1 MLKHLR
7 KIRLRPLISHII
19 VTLGYPAVKAF
30 ISESNRLLIF
40 TDALTIVAIVL
51 LIGGILYALVLHG
64 DFDISG
70 FVFKRGRREEVKQSF
85 AEYMNEIKERRKE
98 AFNYPL
104 FLSIVYLIIAAIIAY
119 CFL

>member
-1 MLKHLR
+1 M
-7 KIRLRPLISHII
+7 ISHII

-30 ISESNRLLIF
+30 ISKSKNLLIF
-40 TDALTIVAIVL
+40 TDALAIVAIVL
-51 LIGGILYALVLHG
+51 LIGGILYAMVLHG

-70 FVFKRGRREEVKQSF
+70 FVFKRGQREEVKQSF

-98 AFNYPL
+98 SFNYPL
-104 FLSIVYLIIAAIIAY
+104 FLSIVYLMIAALIAY

>member
-40 TDALTIVAIVL
+40 TDALTIVAFVL
-51 LIGGILYALVLHG
+51 LIVGILYSMVLHG
-64 DFDISG
+64 DFDISSY
-70 FVFKRGRREEVKQSF
+70 VFKRGRREEMKQSF
-85 AEYMNEIKERRKE
+85 SDYMAGIQSRRAES
-98 AFNYPL
+98 FNYPL
-104 FLSIVYLIIAAIIAY
+104 FLSLVYLLISVIIAY